1 MKNMEVKLAPIQR
14 NINDVAIELTELY
27 YSQYK
32 FNSIDELSDTYSKF
46 YSMVSILGVCGTEK
60 MKNYLPEMFKKQ

>member
-1 MKNMEVKLAPIQR
+1 MRNMEVKPTPIQR

-46 YSMVSILGVCGTEK
+46 YSTVSILGVCSTEK
-60 MKNYLPEMFKKQ
+60 MKNYLPDVFKK